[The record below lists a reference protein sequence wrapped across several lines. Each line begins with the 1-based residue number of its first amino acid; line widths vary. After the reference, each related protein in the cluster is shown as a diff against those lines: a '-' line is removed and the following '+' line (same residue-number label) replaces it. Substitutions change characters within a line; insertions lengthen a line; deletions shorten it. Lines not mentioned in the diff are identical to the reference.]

1 MVMHM
6 MPCVRN
12 IISWIFYI
20 KTDASIFLGLL
31 LLLLLLLF
39 LLLLFCF
46 YSPLAHEITEDVTED
61 QLIMS

>member
-6 MPCVRN
+6 MPCARN
-12 IISWIFYI
+12 IISWVFYI
-20 KTDASIFLGLL
+20 KTDASIFWGLL
-31 LLLLLLLF
+31 LLLL

-46 YSPLAHEITEDVTED
+46 YSPLAHESTEDVTED